1 MAGSERVHQDCL
13 SNQAFISG
21 WVVNLS
27 NELARHA
34 VLPRRQRQREP
45 AARCALGAI
54 AFACSLVAASPAGA
68 QTQWNTWHKPKPKPP
83 ETEHAGKEPFG
94 AVPKGP
100 VQIIISVDQQML
112 HVFSDGTHVTDTP
125 IATGVPAH
133 PTPLGVFSVIQK
145 SLLHHSNIYSGAPMP
160 FMQRI
165 TWSGVAMHEGVNLG
179 HPASHGCIRMSHDFA
194 TRLWALTRLG
204 ARVIIAR
211 PELRPQ
217 DFSDSRL
224 FVHKDPTPAP
234 ASALMAPVPELAKF
248 LRTAQTADDDKTSDA
263 PSQAKEEAKNSDTP
277 ASRAAGDPPPA
288 ADAAADKPPQPA
300 SARKQVASAGV
311 EAPKLVATAGTDQ
324 ADAAPNASPER
335 VPTPWPKPIEI
346 ALVSKSPI
354 SIFVSRKEKKVYVR
368 QDFLPLFNAPI
379 AIENPEMR
387 LGTHV
392 FTALEYSADRS
403 SFRWNVV
410 SLPGEPPSA
419 QRISEKE
426 KRPSMGARKDEH
438 AADGSFAEPPPQTP
452 QQALARI
459 EFPPDAIERISQLI
473 VPGSSVIISDYGL
486 GEETGEGTD
495 FIVVVPGES
504 RIVANSDRRSAQA
517 GRWLPARSYWPE
529 RQWR

>member
-1 MAGSERVHQDCL
+1 MYRWVAQL
-13 SNQAFISG
+13 SNDR
-21 WVVNLS
+21 
-27 NELARHA
+27 ARHA
-34 VLPRRQRQREP
+34 VLPPRQRHRDP
-45 AARCALGAI
+45 VVLCAVGAI
-54 AFACSLVAASPAGA
+54 AFACSLVAASAAVA

-83 ETEHAGKEPFG
+83 QTEPASKEPFG
-94 AVPKGP
+94 AIPKGP

-112 HVFSDGTHVTDTP
+112 HVYSDGSHVTDTL

-133 PTPLGVFSVIQK
+133 PTPFGVFSVIQK

-179 HPASHGCIRMSHDFA
+179 HPASHGCIRMAHDFA

-211 PELRPQ
+211 PELRPE
-217 DFSDSRL
+217 DFSDPRL
-224 FVHKDPTPAP
+224 FVHKDPIPAP
-234 ASALMAPVPELAKF
+234 ASALTAPVPELAKF

-263 PSQAKEEAKNSDTP
+263 PSQAKEEAKQEAKNSDTP
-277 ASRAAGDPPPA
+277 ASRAAGDPQPA
-288 ADAAADKPPQPA
+288 LDAAADKPPQPA
-300 SARKQVASAGV
+300 SARKQVASAEA
-311 EAPKLVATAGTDQ
+311 EAPKLVAAAGTDQ
-324 ADAAPNASPER
+324 ADAAPNAAPER

-410 SLPGEPPSA
+410 SLPGERAPA

-438 AADGSFAEPPPQTP
+438 AADSSFAEPPPQTP

-473 VPGSSVIISDYGL
+473 VPGSSLIISDYGL

>member
-1 MAGSERVHQDCL
+1 VAGSERVHQDCL

-112 HVFSDGTHVTDTP
+112 HVYSDGTHVTDTP

-194 TRLWALTRLG
+194 TRLWLLTRLG

-211 PELRPQ
+211 PELRPE
-217 DFSDSRL
+217 DFSDPRL
-224 FVHKDPTPAP
+224 FVQRDPALAP
-234 ASALMAPVPELAKF
+234 ASAASATVPAPAKV
-248 LRTAQTADDDKTSDA
+248 LRTAQSADDGKTTDT
-263 PSQAKEEAKNSDTP
+263 PGQAKEEAK
-277 ASRAAGDPPPA
+277 
-288 ADAAADKPPQPA
+288 DAALDKPAQPA
-300 SARKQVASAGV
+300 TARKQIASAAA
-311 EAPKLVATAGTDQ
+311 EAPKLLAAAGTDQ
-324 ADAAPNASPER
+324 ADAAAGPER
-335 VPTPWPKPIEI
+335 VPMPWPRLIEI
-346 ALVSKSPI
+346 AHASKSPI

-379 AIENPEMR
+379 VIEDPEMR

-410 SLPGEPPSA
+410 SLPGEPPPA
-419 QRISEKE
+419 QPISEKE
-426 KRPSMGARKDEH
+426 KSQAMGARKDEH
-438 AADGSFAEPPPQTP
+438 AANNSFAEPPPRPQTP
-452 QQALARI
+452 HQALARI
-459 EFPPDAIERISQLI
+459 EFPQDAIERISQLI
-473 VPGSSVIISDYGL
+473 VPGSSLIISDYGL

-495 FIVVVPGES
+495 FIVIVPSES
-504 RIVANSDRRSAQA
+504 RFAANNDRRSAPA
-517 GRWLPARSYWPE
+517 GRWLPARAYWPE